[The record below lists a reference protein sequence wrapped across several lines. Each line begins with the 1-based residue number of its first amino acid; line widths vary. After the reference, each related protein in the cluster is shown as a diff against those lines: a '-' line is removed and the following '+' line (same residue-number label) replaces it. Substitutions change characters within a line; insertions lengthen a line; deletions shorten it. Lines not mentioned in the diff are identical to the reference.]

1 MTLIYGKNLFMK
13 TFQKFAILMIGSLKK
28 LMCVAVLR
36 GLAIKASVWTQDKG
50 SKVPMTNQVV

>member
-1 MTLIYGKNLFMK
+1 MK